1 MYNDF
6 KVKKINDK
14 LINTNINN
22 KRNHQN
28 NNFQN
33 KENIAFLKVLKE
45 KLENSEEINLEEKQ
59 KRR

>member
-1 MYNDF
+1 MDNDF

>member
-1 MYNDF
+1 MDNDF

-14 LINTNINN
+14 LINTDIND

-28 NNFQN
+28 SNFQN